1 MANIIRLG
9 TTAIF
14 GTAVDNASSAWLA
27 SAALIDSFEFGGQYN
42 KIEVMNNADQVTG
55 VILNRQDLTMSIS
68 GRIKYEPGEAQL
80 SALRSFPV
88 GNVAASELLMSGFA
102 FNASLAPLVDQTIYG
117 SQEGADVDVSTMVP
131 VLDNTSASLSS
142 SALATFSAS
151 GSVYKWANVFSVAP
165 SSTPAM
171 GS

>member
-88 GNVAASELLMSGFA
+88 GNVVASELLMSGFA
-102 FNASLAPLVDQTIYG
+102 FNASLSPLVDQTIYG
-117 SQEGADVDVSTMVP
+117 TQGTDVDVSTMVP

-142 SALATFSAS
+142 SALATFSSS
-151 GSVYKWANVFSVAP
+151 GSVYKWADVFSVAP
-165 SSTPAM
+165 SSAPTV
-171 GS
+171 GN